1 MIRKKLKC
9 TYWRLAAT
17 DNFLFISYIDIFITD
32 LIIIEFDVSVTVHHI
47 YK

>member
-1 MIRKKLKC
+1 
-9 TYWRLAAT
+9 
-17 DNFLFISYIDIFITD
+17 LFISYIDIFITD